1 MKSVKFYKDNDT
13 VRVLSIDTETLVD
26 KLEPAIYTLN
36 KDIFG
41 GYFLTFKSKT
51 FDIPTKIYGSTK
63 ARAEKVINTYTS
75 REKST
80 GIMLT
85 GDKGSGKTMLSSVI
99 GNEMLAKGL
108 PVILIESPHHGP
120 GFNEIINNIG
130 EAVLFF
136 DEFGKIFK
144 EDNQTKQNP
153 QDHLL
158 SIFDGTGS
166 QKRLVILTENK
177 DILINEYM
185 KNRPGRIFYHF
196 KYKKIEEQVI
206 REYAA
211 DFNIKSEVIEDIVLR
226 AEKSYEFS
234 FDVLKAIVEE
244 YLRFGED
251 VDTICRDLNIEQPN
265 SQEKN
270 LRIVSIYDAKAEK
283 ELQPEFT
290 CRTIQNVTGGR
301 SAYVYWLTG
310 EKDENGN
317 PCTDETHITIKHIVK
332 KVGSKTIFKN
342 DNIIVVTEEES
353 PISYGTH
360 WMSAL

>member
-51 FDIPTKIYGSTK
+51 FDVPEKIYGSTK

-99 GNEMLAKGL
+99 GNEMLGKGL

-211 DFNIKSEVIEDIVLR
+211 DFNIKSEVIEDIVLK
-226 AEKSYEFS
+226 AERSYEFS
-234 FDVLKAIVEE
+234 FDVLKAVVEE
-244 YLRFGED
+244 HLRYNED
-251 VDTICRDLNIEQPN
+251 IDTICKDLNIESSRN
-265 SQEKN
+265 EESYLK
-270 LRIVSIYDAKAEK
+270 IATIYDAKEEK
-283 ELQPEFT
+283 ELQLDLT
-290 CRTIQNVTGGR
+290 SKTIRNPVGSRQEYVHWITGKDKD
-301 SAYVYWLTG
+301 G
-310 EKDENGN
+310 ENEYGSVNISIKD
-317 PCTDETHITIKHIVK
+317 IVK
-332 KVGSKTIFKN
+332 KVGTKTIFKK
-342 DNIIVVTEEES
+342 DNIVIVTEEDK
-353 PISYGTH
+353 PVSYGMG
-360 WMSAL
+360 WMNAL